1 MNLDLYQSKVNSK
14 YKTNYELPILF
25 FTQLVG
31 VAYGLDAR
39 DLGLEMNI
47 VSPRKVLAQYL

>member
-14 YKTNYELPILF
+14 YKTNYKLPVLF

-31 VAYGLDAR
+31 VAYGLDPKG
-39 DLGLEMNI
+39 LGLEMNI
-47 VSPRKVLAQYL
+47 VSPKKVLAQYL